1 MNPALPKIGWHYIY
15 LLSTKAKDWIYI
27 GCTNNLRKRLI
38 EHKEGKVYSTR
49 KVLPVELI
57 YAEAY
62 KSKHIA
68 FEREKSLKKFGSG
81 LTKLK
86 LRLGIAKK
94 GRAG

>member
-1 MNPALPKIGWHYIY
+1 MNPALPKIGWHYTY

-27 GCTNNLRKRLI
+27 ECTNNLGKRLA

-49 KVLPVELI
+49 KMLPVELI
-57 YAEAY
+57 YFEGY
-62 KSKHIA
+62 RSKDIA

-81 LTKLK
+81 LARLK
-86 LRLGIAKK
+86 LRLGIARK